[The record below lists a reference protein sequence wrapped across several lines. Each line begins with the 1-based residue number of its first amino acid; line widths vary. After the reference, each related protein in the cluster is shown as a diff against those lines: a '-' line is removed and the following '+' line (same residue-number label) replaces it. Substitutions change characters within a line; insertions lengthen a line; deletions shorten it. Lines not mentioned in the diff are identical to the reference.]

1 MTQPAGK
8 GWYSSFIKGGACDAK
23 YADCWVGAGKVA
35 KDSRKAA
42 FDDVKAPDFLGGTP
56 AFIKRQNKAYQ
67 WGAGGRSKNRLFET
81 PNYMLEIHGFEI
93 ALKASAQLPEW
104 VYLYAA
110 PGSLSYQDKDAR
122 KMLPFPVVFHQG
134 KVLYFVKPA
143 PAAGAAVAAK

>member
-1 MTQPAGK
+1 
-8 GWYSSFIKGGACDAK
+8 
-23 YADCWVGAGKVA
+23 
-35 KDSRKAA
+35 
-42 FDDVKAPDFLGGTP
+42 
-56 AFIKRQNKAYQ
+56 
-67 WGAGGRSKNRLFET
+67 
-81 PNYMLEIHGFEI
+81 MLEIHGFEI

-143 PAAGAAVAAK
+143 AGAPVAAK

>member
-1 MTQPAGK
+1 M
-8 GWYSSFIKGGACDAK
+8 
-23 YADCWVGAGKVA
+23 
-35 KDSRKAA
+35 KDSRTASIGPGQ
-42 FDDVKAPDFLGGTP
+42 APDFLGGAP
-56 AFIKRQNKAYQ
+56 AFIKRQHKAYE

-81 PNYMLEIHGFEI
+81 PNYMLDIHGFEI

-134 KVLYFVKPA
+134 KVLYFLK
-143 PAAGAAVAAK
+143 PAAGAPVAAK